1 MPLATVLRLN
11 AASCLSFGLI
21 FLAAPWNVAA
31 FLGTAPVWLIVS
43 LGVGLIGNGVLLWLS
58 AREARAPKRAEV
70 LFFCLGDLG
79 WVVMTLALIL
89 TGLWITTPAGQ
100 GVALI
105 VALAVGAMGWMQW
118 QALPR

>member
-21 FLAAPWNVAA
+21 FLAAPWTVAA

-58 AREARAPKRAEV
+58 VREARAPKRAEV

-89 TGLWITTPAGQ
+89 TGL
-100 GVALI
+100 
-105 VALAVGAMGWMQW
+105 
-118 QALPR
+118 